1 MLNSNI
7 ASSAYG
13 AAQRL
18 STGLG
23 GGAVN
28 NAAATA
34 KSGGGQSFE
43 DLLDSGIDQLIG
55 TQRKAE
61 QLSKDMVVGKADIN
75 DVVLAT
81 QEADV
86 VLTTATS
93 LRDKFIA
100 AYQDILRMAI

>member
-1 MLNSNI
+1 MLSNNI

-34 KSGGGQSFE
+34 KSGGQSFE